1 MPEKTPGRPRKKVA
15 NDATRRAAAP
25 LGASEAMK
33 QYIAG
38 QLKAMYDEV
47 AAQPIPDRL
56 LQLLDRL
63 DGDAE
68 K

>member
-1 MPEKTPGRPRKKVA
+1 MPEKRPARPRK
-15 NDATRRAAAP
+15 RAAKAVARGAASP
-25 LGASEAMK
+25 RGASAGVK

-38 QLKAMYDEV
+38 HLKAMYDEV
-47 AAQPIPDRL
+47 AAQPIPERL

-63 DGDAE
+63 DSDRE

>member
-1 MPEKTPGRPRKKVA
+1 MAHG
-15 NDATRRAAAP
+15 AASP
-25 LGASEAMK
+25 HGPSTGVK

-38 QLKAMYDEV
+38 HLKAMYDEV
-47 AAQPIPDRL
+47 VAQPIPERL

-63 DGDAE
+63 DSDRE